1 MGISIIQYENHV
13 DINSKGVIKTL
24 SIEYSGKMEMEI
36 NIDVRKVKMF
46 ENKIIIY
53 FNKDTQIQ
61 DTLFTY
67 KGWINIKKATCWGA
81 NGKTSASIKLL
92 DSTFQRLAVTW
103 DAGLT
108 NKWESYDELISMLG
122 ETRRSLTYPY
132 RGLKIK
138 RTPKPRRKSYGRNI

>member
-1 MGISIIQYENHV
+1 MSISIIQCQDHV
-13 DINSKGVIKTL
+13 DFDSKGVVKILT
-24 SIEYSGKMEMEI
+24 IEYSGKMEMKI

-67 KGWINIKKATCWGA
+67 KGWINIKKVTSWGA
-81 NGKTSASIKLL
+81 HGKTSASIKLL
-92 DSTFQRLAVTW
+92 DSTFQRVSDKW
-103 DAGLT
+103 DESED
-108 NKWESYDELISMLG
+108 KWEWYDELISMLG

-132 RGLKIK
+132 KGIKIK
-138 RTPKPRRKSYGRNI
+138 RTPKSRRK